1 MHGFSRFNEDAQR
14 DAQRVSAV
22 PAGPRL
28 NIAQWSR
35 IPAAA
40 RPLVDPRDITVG
52 IVHLGLGAFHRAHQ
66 AVYTEGAMSASGSV
80 TWGICAASLRTRT
93 VVDEL
98 EPQDGLYTVV
108 ERGPSTAFRVLAPIR
123 ETLFA
128 AQQQDQLIARIAA
141 PSTHVVTVTVTEK
154 GYRHDPVTRRLDFW
168 DVEIQADAAGRPP
181 HTVVG
186 YLVSGLQERRR
197 QDAGPLTVVCC
208 DNLTSNGAT
217 LRGLVDDFCSLLPS
231 DNQTALQQ
239 WIEESVTFPSTVVDR
254 ITPATTAGDRSDV
267 ANYLGL
273 DDEGAVVA
281 EPFSQWVLE
290 DNFVAARPAWERAG
304 GIFTSDVTPYE
315 SLKLRLLNG
324 SHSALAYL
332 GLLAGFEYVSEFI
345 DVDGVPAFVRAL
357 MGEAAATVSPPSSID
372 VNAYEQRLLQRF
384 ANPGLRHR
392 LAQIAIDGSQKL
404 PLRLLATARDA
415 RAAGVEPTQSVLGIA
430 AWMRYVTAGH
440 DDAGRP
446 LVVED
451 PLASR
456 VADAVGEV
464 GDPATIVERLLSLGE
479 MFGDLGDDVTLRNL
493 LVAALAE
500 LTGAGALAAL
510 RNATVA

>member
-1 MHGFSRFNEDAQR
+1 
-14 DAQRVSAV
+14 V
-22 PAGPRL
+22 PARPRL

-40 RPLVDPRDITVG
+40 RPLVDPRDLTVG

-80 TWGICAASLRTRT
+80 AWGICAASLRSRT

-108 ERGPSTAFRVLAPIR
+108 ERGPATAFRVLAPIR

-141 PSTHVVTVTVTEK
+141 PSTYVVTMTVTEK

-181 HTVVG
+181 QTVVG
-186 YLVSGLQERRR
+186 YLVRGLLERRR
-197 QDAGPLTVVCC
+197 RDAGPLTVVCC

-217 LRGLVDDFCSLLPS
+217 LRGLVDDFCSLLPAA
-231 DNQTALQQ
+231 DQPALRS
-239 WIEESVTFPSTVVDR
+239 WIAESVAFPSTVVDR
-254 ITPATTAGDRSDV
+254 ITPATTAADRSDV
-267 ANYLGL
+267 ASSLGL

-290 DNFVAARPAWERAG
+290 DNFAAARPAWERAG
-304 GIFTSDVTPYE
+304 AIFTSDVTPYE

-345 DVDGVPAFVRAL
+345 DVDGVAAFVRAL
-357 MGEAAATVSPPSSID
+357 MGEAAATVSGLSSVD
-372 VNAYEQRLLQRF
+372 VDAYKQQLLQRF
-384 ANPGLRHR
+384 ANPGVRHR

-404 PLRLLATARDA
+404 PPRLVATVRDA
-415 RAAGVEPTQSVLGIA
+415 RAGGVEPTGSVLGIA
-430 AWMRYVTAGH
+430 AWMRYVTAGR

-446 LVVED
+446 LVVDD

-456 VADAVGEV
+456 IADAVGQAGNPV
-464 GDPATIVERLLSLGE
+464 AIVERLLGITE
-479 MFGDLGDDVTLRNL
+479 MFGDLGDDVELRES

-500 LTGAGALAAL
+500 LTSAGALAAL
-510 RNATVA
+510 RNVTRV

>member
-1 MHGFSRFNEDAQR
+1 MAR
-14 DAQRVSAV
+14 
-22 PAGPRL
+22 PRL
-28 NIAQWSR
+28 SFAQWSR

-40 RPLVDPRDITVG
+40 RPLVDPRDLTLG

-66 AVYTEGAMSASGSV
+66 AVYTERAMSASG
-80 TWGICAASLRTRT
+80 TTQWGICAVAQRSRT
-93 VVDEL
+93 VLDEL

-123 ETLFA
+123 ELVLA
-128 AQQQDQLIARIAA
+128 ASQADLLTARLAA

-154 GYRHDPVTRRLDFW
+154 GYRHDPVTRRLDLT
-168 DVEIQADAAGRPP
+168 DVDIRADAAGRPP
-181 HTVVG
+181 VTVIG
-186 YLVSGLQERRR
+186 QLVRAMRAR
-197 QDAGPLTVVCC
+197 QRNNAGPLTIVCC

-217 LRGLVDDFCSLLPS
+217 LRGLVDDFCSLLPIPS
-231 DNQTALQQ
+231 QSALRS

-254 ITPATTAGDRSDV
+254 ITPATTATDRSDV

-273 DDEGAVVA
+273 DDEGAVIT

-290 DNFVAARPAWERAG
+290 DNFAAPRPAWERAG
-304 GIFTSDVTPYE
+304 AVLTPDVSPYE

-332 GLLAGFEYVSEFI
+332 GLLAGYEYIAEFI
-345 DVDGVPAFVRAL
+345 GVDGVAAFIRKL
-357 MGEAAATVSPPSSID
+357 MGEAATTVSAPSS
-372 VNAYEQRLLQRF
+372 VNVDEYEQQLLQRF

-404 PLRLLATARDA
+404 PPRLVATVRDA
-415 RAAGVEPTQSVLGIA
+415 RAASVEPSATVLGIA
-430 AWMRYVTAGH
+430 AWMRYVTAGQ

-446 LVVED
+446 LVIDD

-456 VADAVGEV
+456 IAEVVGRAAEP
-464 GDPATIVERLLSLGE
+464 GTIVERLLGVGE
-479 MFGDLGDDVTLRNL
+479 IFGDLADDVALRDL
-493 LVAALAE
+493 LAVALAD
-500 LTGAGALAAL
+500 LTRAGALATL
-510 RNATVA
+510 RRNTLGA